1 MQLNFDD
8 KLSIIQAAQ
17 SSGHMSI
24 IRLFRAKVDGLTAA
38 LLVPQANVDEDVRL
52 LQEWRGYSSA
62 LYFLESLPQLI
73 QAEIEKEQ
81 KTGTFSTSPTQP
93 TLFAVADANEVP
105 DVMAGAFN
113 PAYGPRPVP
122 AAHPLNFRAL

>member
-17 SSGHMSI
+17 SGGHQSI
-24 IRLFRAKVDGLTAA
+24 IRLFRANVDGLTQA

-52 LQEWRGYSSA
+52 LQEWRGYSTA
-62 LYFLESLPQLI
+62 LYFLESLPRLI

-81 KTGTFSTSPTQP
+81 RAGTFSTNPTQP
-93 TLFAVADANEVP
+93 SLFAVADANEVP

-113 PAYGPRPVP
+113 PAFGPRPVP
-122 AAHPLNFRAL
+122 AAHPLNFR